1 MSATFGNI
9 PSNEQEYEIAKQY
22 DGLMPEEVQT
32 LDFVNPK
39 NAGGTTG
46 SGTYLVGS
54 YRGKNYD
61 EFRKNALGLIQAR
74 TGIEE
79 LKRISEKP
87 AESLSFEDSNRA
99 NKIQTY
105 IMADMKSDIVGNQVT
120 EEEWKR
126 LEKYIADPTKIFT
139 FEGAERRGYDIV
151 LSKLNSAIGNLST
164 GSGIKVIQS
173 KNSGQSVEQ
182 ITSQNKIASRLA
194 EGQ

>member
-1 MSATFGNI
+1 
-9 PSNEQEYEIAKQY
+9 
-22 DGLMPEEVQT
+22 
-32 LDFVNPK
+32 
-39 NAGGTTG
+39 
-46 SGTYLVGS
+46 
-54 YRGKNYD
+54 
-61 EFRKNALGLIQAR
+61 
-74 TGIEE
+74 
-79 LKRISEKP
+79 
-87 AESLSFEDSNRA
+87 
-99 NKIQTY
+99 
-105 IMADMKSDIVGNQVT
+105 MADMKSDIVGNQVT